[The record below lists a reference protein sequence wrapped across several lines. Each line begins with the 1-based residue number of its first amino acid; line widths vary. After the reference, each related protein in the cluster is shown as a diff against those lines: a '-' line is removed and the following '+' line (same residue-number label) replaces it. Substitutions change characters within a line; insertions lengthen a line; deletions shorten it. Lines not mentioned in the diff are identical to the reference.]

1 MKKGYKGTDENMSC
15 RGAKYE
21 FNTEYRKPE
30 KENPRC
36 CTADG
41 FHYCNKLVDVF
52 SRKSNNGKNRFFE
65 IEVLGN
71 FTDSNSESITTAF
84 RFIREL
90 SKEEIVKAI
99 IEDNLMLSTVKKL
112 QINNPYSI
120 VAGSVSLYLQGIK
133 LKRFSEHKASDI
145 DVILP
150 FFSLFEGS
158 QTESNFER
166 TKPSGNDFD
175 CVVTVD
181 GCKIDIIIDPKEP
194 YSIVNHDGF
203 KYKVARIEETLKAKL
218 NYSAKGDEKHK
229 NDIMEMIGI
238 KK

>member
-1 MKKGYKGTDENMSC
+1 MKTGYKGTDKNMSC
-15 RGAKYE
+15 LGAKYE
-21 FNTEYRKPE
+21 FNIEYRKPE
-30 KENPRC
+30 KENPKC

-41 FHYCNKLVDVF
+41 FHYCDKLVDVF
-52 SRKSNNGKNRFFE
+52 SRKSNNGENRFFE

-90 SKEEIVKAI
+90 TQEEILKHI

-112 QINNPYSI
+112 QVNNPFSI

-133 LKRFSEHKASDI
+133 LKRFSETKASDI
-145 DVILP
+145 DIIMP
-150 FFSLFEGS
+150 FFSLFEGGGLKG
-158 QTESNFER
+158 EFER

-175 CVVTVD
+175 CVIMVD
-181 GCKIDIIIDPKEP
+181 GCKIDIIINPKEP
-194 YSIVNHDGF
+194 YSIINHDGF
-203 KYKVARIEETLKAKL
+203 NYKVSSIEETLKAKL

-229 NDIMEMIGI
+229 NDVREMLGI